1 MSRLLPRSVGS
12 GLYLVALMGVAGSL
26 VLVAIGAW
34 RWGVGGVGVVFL
46 LTAVAR
52 VFVSEAHVGMLQVRS
67 KTIDVLM
74 LTLLGCFL
82 IALAITVPP
91 YRS

>member
-12 GLYLVALMGVAGSL
+12 ALYLVALAGVAGNL
-26 VLVAIGAW
+26 VLVAAGEW
-34 RWGVGGVGVVFL
+34 RWGVAGIGSVFL

-52 VFVSEAHVGMLQVRS
+52 LFVPPSHVGMLQVR
-67 KTIDVLM
+67 TRAIDM
-74 LTLLGCFL
+74 FMMTLLGAAL
-82 IALAITVPP
+82 IALAVTVPP